1 MSPGYEKLSRKLPV
15 SSQVYDDLAAP
26 RGASTGSTIQRRSNE
41 RRKIIFACLINNSDY
56 FGRYNPSWMIKYG
69 RTMEDTVT
77 LFGNA
82 YIQFNTLLAD
92 WCFCITKI

>member
-15 SSQVYDDLAAP
+15 SSQVYDDSPAPCGIVLAND
-26 RGASTGSTIQRRSNE
+26 QRRFNE
-41 RRKIIFACLINNSDY
+41 RKKIIFACLINNSDY
-56 FGRYNPSWMIKYG
+56 FGRYNPSWKIKDG
-69 RTMEDTVT
+69 RTMGDTVT

-92 WCFCITKI
+92 WCFCIIKI